1 MSDVRSLLRKERA
14 LRRIDHP
21 FAAYSAT
28 GTLECTVCRVPLK
41 SDIEIWNKHLQS
53 TQHAMRAERA
63 RLNQRLT
70 TRESGQIPGPQ
81 ETNVVGNKKRK
92 ASDEDED
99 SRKKVKPPSSAFGA
113 EPGEPDKEVEVL
125 QQPSDQV
132 QRPLTSRNKPTSHAS
147 KHRSPPPTSSTNDQ
161 AIDEDEWAAFERD
174 IAEPI
179 SGSPNPED
187 LLNAQVTISAD
198 PVLAADLAKQDE
210 EEDPASRKERREA
223 ELEAEKE
230 DAVRALE
237 EEFDEMEGLEE
248 RVRKLRE
255 KREELRQRKDDESR
269 KDNIAD
275 KGGGEIALATAEND
289 VPDEG
294 GTDEEDDFYQWSS
307 RR

>member
-1 MSDVRSLLRKERA
+1 MSDARSLLRKERA
-14 LRRIDHP
+14 LRRVDHP

-41 SDIEIWNKHLQS
+41 SEIEIWNKHLQS

-63 RLNQRLT
+63 RINQRLS
-70 TRESGQIPGPQ
+70 TRENSQPSGSQ

-99 SRKKVKPPSSAFGA
+99 SRKKVKPPSAVFGA
-113 EPGEPDKEVEVL
+113 EPSEPDKELEAL
-125 QQPSDQV
+125 QQSTDQL
-132 QRPLTSRNKPTSHAS
+132 QRPLTSRNKPTPHSS
-147 KHRSPPPTSSTNDQ
+147 KYGLPPPISSTDQ

-179 SGSPNPED
+179 PGSPNPED
-187 LLNAQVTISAD
+187 FVNAQVTISAD

-210 EEDPASRKERREA
+210 EEDPASRRERREA

-230 DAVRALE
+230 DAARALE

-255 KREELRQRKDDESR
+255 KREDLRQRKDVESQ

-275 KGGGEIALATAEND
+275 KGGGEIPRAVTEND
-289 VPDEG
+289 VPDEES
-294 GTDEEDDFYQWSS
+294 TDEEDDFYLWNS